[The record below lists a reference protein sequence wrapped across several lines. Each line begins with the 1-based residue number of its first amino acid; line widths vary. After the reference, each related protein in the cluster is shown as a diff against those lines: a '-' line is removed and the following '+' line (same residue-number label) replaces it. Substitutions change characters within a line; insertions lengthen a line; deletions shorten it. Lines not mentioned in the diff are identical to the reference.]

1 MKRTLMFVLLLG
13 VSVACTKEISEETMV
28 EKPAVETAES
38 ALSSFAQ
45 ILSKAVGEDEVLRN
59 FIKTDACRKFD
70 KDYDVFYPFV
80 KDRTL
85 SDGRTFRE
93 AILSA
98 CDSEDELS
106 KIETL
111 CPKLTILVPDWSWIG
126 SFNAHT
132 WDTSNDEVLV
142 GYAQEGE
149 RHSLYKDGKMYIE
162 LEAGEIPETVT
173 LIVKENER
181 MRYNGQTKA
190 GEQAYEFASPVFDG
204 EKNVETK
211 GRAWYDED
219 IYLSYETI
227 GDFVPA
233 SEIDPLVVRAYQEFG
248 NSYSGPGCQ
257 RDYVYYSMTKAND
270 DHGVYNN
277 YIRERFYRFKINP
290 KGVKK
295 LCDEANDPTFKDEI
309 KTEGKHHEL
318 SEEQLLKEIWS
329 TGAFEFQFSI
339 YRGLEGE
346 KKATCIK
353 KIVCHEIGRNV
364 FDVKRVHRRFKHNT
378 LFAKGESVYTISID
392 DLVPKWVY
400 PMGDVQLPEWEISEN
415 SNNLYIFAI
424 EYDVSGSKTETVE
437 REFSYS
443 KNFSANASISGGDT
457 NNNIKTSLGI
467 SGGLTSQK
475 KEISKVVIQTTLDSN
490 DLGEGNFSYGNVI
503 IRSEE
508 TKLIGS
514 NYVKGY
520 NVKSFDFGAFSVV
533 LLPEDIR
540 R

>member
-13 VSVACTKEISEETMV
+13 ASVACTKEISEEPIV
-28 EKPAVETAES
+28 EKPSVETAES
-38 ALSSFAQ
+38 ALNSFAQ
-45 ILSKAVGEDEVLRN
+45 ILSKAVGKDEVLRN

-98 CDSEDELS
+98 CDYEDELS

-132 WDTSNDEVLV
+132 WDTSSDEVLV

-257 RDYVYYSMTKAND
+257 RDLIYYSMTKNND
-270 DHGVYNN
+270 EHGVYNK
-277 YIRERFYRFKINP
+277 YIRERFYRFKINIEGIRN
-290 KGVKK
+290 KS
-295 LCDEANDPTFKDEI
+295 DESEDPYFNEEI
-309 KTEGKHHEL
+309 RTEGKDHEL
-318 SEEQLLKEIWS
+318 SKNQLIERIWS
-329 TGAFEFQFSI
+329 GGAFEFKFYI
-339 YRGLEGE
+339 YKGTDGVKQTNYSDMIEYSAPGNVLFYL
-346 KKATCIK
+346 KK
-353 KIVCHEIGRNV
+353 
-364 FDVKRVHRRFKHNT
+364 VHRRFKHNT
-378 LFAKGESVYTISID
+378 MFSKGVSVYTLKTD

-400 PMGDVQLPEWEISEN
+400 PSGDVNLSEWNISED
-415 SNNLYIFAI
+415 SNNMYILAI
-424 EYDVSGSKTETVE
+424 EYDKSRIITTTEE
-437 REFSYS
+437 KEFTYS
-443 KNFSANASISGGDT
+443 KNFSTNINASGD
-457 NNNIKTSLGI
+457 IDKVKISLGLGGGI
-467 SGGLTSQK
+467 SSQK
-475 KEISKVVIQTTLDSN
+475 KETSKVVIQTTSESDQ
-490 DLGEGNFSYGNVI
+490 LGFGEISYGNAI
-503 IRSEE
+503 IRGVE
-508 TKLIGS
+508 TKLINS
-514 NYVKGY
+514 EYVKGY
-520 NVKSFDFGAFSVV
+520 NVKPFDFGGFSIT